1 MFSEASCYNIYVNWR
16 KSYGFPMIYLS
27 FLIFVCVFVEQKT
40 CRKVGLF
47 SLYGQLFLIFNE
59 HWCKLK
65 LLEYARSRRV
75 VFFGK

>member
-1 MFSEASCYNIYVNWR
+1 
-16 KSYGFPMIYLS
+16 MIYLS

-75 VFFGK
+75 VFFGKYERSKYHGITRQPSEP